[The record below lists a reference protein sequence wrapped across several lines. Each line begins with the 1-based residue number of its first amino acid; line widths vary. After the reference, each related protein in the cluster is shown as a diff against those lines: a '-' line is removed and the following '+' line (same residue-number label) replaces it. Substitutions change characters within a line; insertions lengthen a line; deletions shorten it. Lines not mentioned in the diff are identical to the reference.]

1 MPRPQSAPINTEP
14 ASGGTRVDVVLYGDV
29 AMAFVAPDVELLR
42 AQLPAARAV
51 PTFVSGA
58 WLAVATV
65 AGSEGPAVVGCA
77 RVEPTPIPFPDGRI
91 TAGTDADEL
100 LAGGLEVVEMVVDA
114 MARGYGVG
122 SMLLGVLPAL
132 ARGGRAWMML
142 GGAERSALPFF
153 VRHGWTPLGQ
163 HDDPIVLMAP
173 GHPGRT
179 AHH

>member
-1 MPRPQSAPINTEP
+1 VHGQVRCALDGQHSLSHSLTDSPW
-14 ASGGTRVDVVLYGDV
+14 L
-29 AMAFVAPDVELLR
+29 
-42 AQLPAARAV
+42 LPAAHAV
-51 PTFVSGA
+51 PTFVSGS

-65 AGSEGPAVVGCA
+65 SGSEGPAVVGCA

-142 GGAERSALPFF
+142 GGAERSAL
-153 VRHGWTPLGQ
+153 RSSSGTG
-163 HDDPIVLMAP
+163 
-173 GHPGRT
+173 GRRSGST
-179 AHH
+179 TTRLC